1 MANIGG
7 LPNNFVNETTKALKK
22 RKREENLKNVKWE
35 AVIIIDDADD
45 KKEVVETENNAKVK
59 EEPVT
64 VDILNQHRSKKHHI
78 KISARNR
85 LFRVFDEEE
94 DEDEG
99 EIKKPWELDDEV
111 ANEDET
117 DEENEV
123 DDEDEWP

>member
-1 MANIGG
+1 D
-7 LPNNFVNETTKALKK
+7 V
-22 RKREENLKNVKWE
+22 
-35 AVIIIDDADD
+35 DDDVPLAPI
-45 KKEVVETENNAKVK
+45 K
-59 EEPVT
+59 
-64 VDILNQHRSKKHHI
+64 RSKKHHI

-85 LFRVFDEEE
+85 LFCVFDEEE

-99 EIKKPWELDDEV
+99 ENKNPWELDDEV

>member
-1 MANIGG
+1 MRPPRHLRN
-7 LPNNFVNETTKALKK
+7 
-22 RKREENLKNVKWE
+22 ENLKNWKWE

-45 KKEVVETENNAKVK
+45 KKEVVETENNV
-59 EEPVT
+59 EV
-64 VDILNQHRSKKHHI
+64 
-78 KISARNR
+78 

-99 EIKKPWELDDEV
+99 ENKKPWELDDEV
-111 ANEDET
+111 SNEDET